1 MPHGVQHCW
10 EMAQEHLMATALPT
24 ATTDIHV
31 DYYYRCYNYY
41 NNYYNYNWCRVRN
54 TKSNIAGT

>member
-1 MPHGVQHCW
+1 MPHCW
-10 EMAQEHLMATALPT
+10 QTAQEHSTATALPS

-41 NNYYNYNWCRVRN
+41 NNYYN
-54 TKSNIAGT
+54 I